1 MVHISSEY
9 IFDGSVEFHTET
21 ENPSP
26 LGVYGQSKAGG
37 DAAIVTTPQHYLV
50 RTSWVV
56 GDGKNFIKTMKGL
69 ADEGVNPTVVND
81 QKGRL
86 TFTTDLAG
94 GIIHLLSTN
103 AEYGTYN
110 LSGGGPVVSWCD
122 IAKRVFELVGRSP
135 DDVIPVTTVE
145 YYAGKEQI
153 APRPLNSTLD
163 LMKLEQ
169 TGFTPRNS
177 MQVLTETLS

>member
-1 MVHISSEY
+1 
-9 IFDGSVEFHTET
+9 
-21 ENPSP
+21 
-26 LGVYGQSKAGG
+26 
-37 DAAIVTTPQHYLV
+37 
-50 RTSWVV
+50 
-56 GDGKNFIKTMKGL
+56 MKGL